1 MTHATVWTI
10 LRGQSV
16 KYHEDKT
23 RSIIALTIAGL
34 CVCFLVG
41 AAVMGLANDGD
52 FYALKSV
59 VTYVQAPLGLLFG
72 YYFTRRD
79 TTERQ

>member
-1 MTHATVWTI
+1 M
-10 LRGQSV
+10 
-16 KYHEDKT
+16 KYNEDKT

-52 FYALKSV
+52 FSALKTV
-59 VTYVQAPLGLLFG
+59 FNYVQTPLGVLVG
-72 YYFTRRD
+72 YYFGTR
-79 TTERQ
+79 ERGEPDRLR